1 MPVPLPTLANLPA
14 SASTA
19 PAANVAPPPPPEPGL
34 DSSQVYERIAYYDSE
49 SQTNDNLVFLG
60 NYGGQGSGVFD

>member
-1 MPVPLPTLANLPA
+1 MLGPLAT
-14 SASTA
+14 SASQA
-19 PAANVAPPPPPEPGL
+19 SVSNVAPAPPAGPGL

-60 NYGGQGSGVFD
+60 NYGGQGSGVSDR